1 MSIWS
6 KIVAKLR
13 EMISTMISGRSI
25 EKELNITSAV
35 SPKMEKAID
44 LWTKLYQDEAPWLRE
59 PDEQSPVRV
68 ASLGLA
74 TMIASEKARL
84 ALLEFESE
92 VSTPTEEVE
101 VPNPEYPGEQQ
112 KISGSDGESFNI
124 PKPTPP
130 KTVTEEKPIGD
141 TQRAE
146 YLERQYKKL
155 KKQLRKQIEYGI
167 AKGGLVIKPY
177 IVKDVLPD
185 DNVSSYTVKSDI
197 KPTTEIEFE
206 FVQADAFYPLA
217 FTAAGK
223 ITEAAFIQ
231 TKQEQAITY
240 RRLEYHKWEGNVVT
254 VINRAFKSHN
264 PTGELNLSGLGTEI
278 ELTEVPEW
286 KDFQPITIVKDVTKP
301 LFAYFKMPDA
311 NIVDTNSPLGVSGFA
326 RAVSLIHDA
335 DVQYSTLLWEYEG
348 GAMAIDVDR
357 DALKT
362 EDEHGVE
369 HTKMTALQERLYRKV
384 DLGSASDTYYPF
396 APGLRDASYIDG
408 LNTILMRIEDTCG
421 ISRGTL
427 SDAAD
432 VARTATELK
441 ILKQR
446 SYQTNADIQN
456 AIEDALR
463 DVIYI
468 MNVYADLYQITP
480 PGEWDVSF
488 EWDDSIIVDADEELE
503 KRILLMQ
510 NGLASKVENRM
521 WYFGETERQALEAL
535 AKIDK
540 EQQQQQQND
549 LNMMMQ
555 YDINNREINGENA
568 YNKVKDGRDEEIKR

>member
-6 KIVAKLR
+6 KIVSKLR
-13 EMISTMISGRSI
+13 EMISTMISGKSI
-25 EKELNITSAV
+25 EKELNITSAI

-44 LWTKLYQDEAPWLRE
+44 LWARLYQDDAPWLRE
-59 PDEQSPVRV
+59 PDDISPVRV

-92 VSTPTEEVE
+92 VSTPTEEIEVE
-101 VPNPEYPGEQQ
+101 NPEYPGEQQ
-112 KISGSDGESFNI
+112 EFSGSDGDTFSI

-130 KTVTEEKPIGD
+130 KTITEERPVGD

-177 IVKDVLPD
+177 IVKDALPD
-185 DNVSSYTVKSDI
+185 DDITSYSVKSDI

-231 TKQEQAITY
+231 TKQEQSITY
-240 RRLEYHKWEGNVVT
+240 RRLEYHKLEGNVVT
-254 VINRAFKSHN
+254 VINKAFKTHS

-286 KDFQPITIVKDVTKP
+286 KDFQPVTTIKNVTKP
-301 LFAYFKMPDA
+301 LFAYFKVPDA

-326 RAVSLIHDA
+326 RAVRLIHDA

-362 EDEHGVE
+362 EDDHGVE
-369 HTKMTALQERLYRKV
+369 HTKMTRLQERLYRKV

-456 AIEDALR
+456 AIEEALR

-468 MNVYADLYQITP
+468 MNVYADLYSITP

-521 WYFGETERQALEAL
+521 WYFGETERQAREAL
-535 AKIDK
+535 AQIDK

-549 LNMMMQ
+549 IGMMMQ
-555 YDINNREINGENA
+555 YDINNREMNGENA
-568 YNKVKDGRDEEIKR
+568 YNKVKDNRDEEIKK

>member
-13 EMISTMISGRSI
+13 EMISTMISGKSI
-25 EKELNITSAV
+25 EKELNITSAI

-44 LWTKLYQDEAPWLRE
+44 LWARLYQDDAPWLRE
-59 PDEQSPVRV
+59 PDDISPVRV

-92 VSTPTEEVE
+92 VSTPTEEIEVE
-101 VPNPEYPGEQQ
+101 NPEYPGEQQ
-112 KISGSDGESFNI
+112 EFSGSDGDTFSI

-130 KTVTEEKPIGD
+130 KTITEERPVGD

-177 IVKDVLPD
+177 IVKDALPD
-185 DNVSSYTVKSDI
+185 DDTTSYSVKSDI

-231 TKQEQAITY
+231 TKQEQSITY
-240 RRLEYHKWEGNVVT
+240 RRLEYHKLEGNVVT
-254 VINRAFKSHN
+254 VINKAFKTHS

-286 KDFQPITIVKDVTKP
+286 KDFQPVTTIKNVTKP

-326 RAVSLIHDA
+326 RAVRLIHDA

-369 HTKMTALQERLYRKV
+369 HTKMTRLQERLYRKV

-456 AIEDALR
+456 AIEEALR

-468 MNVYADLYQITP
+468 MNVYADLYSITP

-521 WYFGETERQALEAL
+521 WYFGETERQAREAL
-535 AKIDK
+535 AQIDK

-549 LNMMMQ
+549 LGMMMQ

-568 YNKVKDGRDEEIKR
+568 YNKVKDNRDEEIRK